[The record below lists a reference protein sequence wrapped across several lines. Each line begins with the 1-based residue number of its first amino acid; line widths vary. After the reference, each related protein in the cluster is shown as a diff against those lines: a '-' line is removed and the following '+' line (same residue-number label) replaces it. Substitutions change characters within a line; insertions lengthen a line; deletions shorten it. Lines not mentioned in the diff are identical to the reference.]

1 MDGSLL
7 LEFGRMGVVC
17 LHDLQGP
24 RWSLLVFK
32 GSFRRSMISA
42 VIGIVCEIIGCRRR
56 TNQINASQHMSPT
69 IIQVYVIYSKAFPC
83 MQ

>member
-1 MDGSLL
+1 MDGSSL

-42 VIGIVCEIIGCRRR
+42 VIGIVCEMTGCRQMI
-56 TNQINASQHMSPT
+56 NQMNDGQHISPT
-69 IIQVYVIYSKAFPC
+69 II
-83 MQ
+83 